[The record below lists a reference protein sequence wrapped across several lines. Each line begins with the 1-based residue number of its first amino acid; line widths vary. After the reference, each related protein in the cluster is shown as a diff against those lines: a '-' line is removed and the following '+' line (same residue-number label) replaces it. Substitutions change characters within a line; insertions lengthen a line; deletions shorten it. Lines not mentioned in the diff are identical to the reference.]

1 MNKIN
6 KRDFLKLG
14 LTGAGGLCILKNQ
27 KITAAMNIINEEKPW
42 KWSREAMHYT
52 QTPRGVKCLLC
63 PNECSI
69 REGNTGTCRNR
80 LNYKDKLY
88 SIAYGNPCAAHVDPI
103 EKKPL
108 MHFMPGTYAYSIATA
123 GCNFA
128 CLNCQ
133 NWDISQS
140 SPKETSNMDLMP
152 SRVVEEALKN
162 NCQSIAYTYAE
173 PIAFYE
179 YVYDTA
185 KLAREKKI
193 KNVLVSNGYIN
204 EKPLRELCK
213 YLDAANI
220 NLKSFSDDIYLRL
233 NAGKLQ
239 PVLNTLKIMKE
250 ENIWLEITNLVV
262 PSWTDDF
269 DMIKKMCDWIVANG
283 LENYPLHFLRFHP
296 MYKLTQLP
304 STPVNT
310 LQKAKEIAIKA
321 GCKYVYVGNVTD
333 PKALNTYCP
342 KCKGLVLERSGYTIV
357 KNNIQNGKCKSCGEK
372 ISGVWS

>member
-1 MNKIN
+1 MKNMN
-6 KRDFLKLG
+6 KRDFLRLG
-14 LTGAGGLCILKNQ
+14 LTGVGGICMLKNQ
-27 KITAAMNIINEEKPW
+27 KMSAAMNMMNDEKPW
-42 KWSREAMHYT
+42 KWSKEAIHYT
-52 QTPRGVKCLLC
+52 QTPRGVKCMLC

-80 LNYKDKLY
+80 VNYKDKLY

-108 MHFMPGTYAYSIATA
+108 MHYLPGIYAYSIATA

-140 SPKETSNMDLMP
+140 SPKETSNIDLMP
-152 SRVVEEALKN
+152 ARVIEEALKN

-179 YVYDTA
+179 YMYDTA

-250 ENIWLEITNLVV
+250 ENVWLEITNLVI

-304 STPVNT
+304 STPVNI

-342 KCKGLVLERSGYTIV
+342 KCKGLVLERSGYIIV

-372 ISGVWS
+372 ISGVWN